1 MCIGIEGMSETR
13 ENLYLQASLAE
24 TAERYGDMVE
34 FMKEM
39 VQLWGL
45 PTEEER
51 NLLSVSFKNLVAQ
64 KRCAW
69 RVLNTIVI
77 NHRCDNDKQ
86 LVQTYRETVALEL
99 KYICNEVTQ
108 MISNTLLDLCN
119 SEENVENKVFYL
131 KMKGD
136 YLRYI
141 TEVLVEEDEKNGI
154 IKDSDKAYTEAIKSA
169 EKLQN
174 SHPIKLGLA
183 LNYSVF
189 QYEIVKNEK
198 TACAI
203 AKQALDDA
211 VEELTNHNENVFNDS
226 MLIMQ
231 LLRDNLS
238 VRFYNYSSVG

>member
-1 MCIGIEGMSETR
+1 IGDMSEAR

-24 TAERYGDMVE
+24 ATERYGDMAE

-69 RVLNTIVI
+69 RVLNTIGI
-77 NHRCDNDKQ
+77 NCKHDKDNK
-86 LVQTYRETVALEL
+86 LGHTYRETVALEL
-99 KYICNEVTQ
+99 KDICTEVTQ

-119 SEENVENKVFYL
+119 SEENIENKVFYL

-141 TEVLVEEDEKNGI
+141 TEVLEEDEK
-154 IKDSDKAYTEAIKSA
+154 KSVVEDADTAYKEALKSA
-169 EKLQN
+169 EKLPN

-189 QYEIVKNEK
+189 QYEILKNEK
-198 TACAI
+198 TACAL
-203 AKQALDDA
+203 AKQGLDDA
-211 VEELTNHNENVFNDS
+211 VEELNNHNENVFNDS
-226 MLIMQ
+226 ELIMQ
-231 LLRDNLS
+231 LLQDNLS
-238 VRFYNYSSVG
+238 V